1 MNERKKQ
8 KKTRR
13 NKKES
18 QIYVGAQIGQPILT
32 VMMIGAL
39 ATASHFQKY
48 SLEVRWL

>member
-1 MNERKKQ
+1 MKERNRKKH
-8 KKTRR
+8 RR